1 MGNGRVRFWMDKWCG
16 DELLRISFSL
26 LFALAIPKEVW
37 FSSFDGGCWAPRFSR
52 RLNNWDVD
60 IVEWFL
66 LRLQGWRVCRDEE
79 DKLVWTRA
87 KNGKFSVKVLYKEL
101 EPGRQMDFPTSVI
114 WNSWVPPKVGIFA
127 WEATWNKIL
136 TLDHTQRRGWVVE
149 NKCFLLLQ
157 RGRIG
162 WPHSH
167 PLWQDKGCMTS
178 PIFSFWC
185 VLGSCLFNER
195 DAHRLAWAFCG

>member
-1 MGNGRVRFWMDKWCG
+1 MRDGYEVGLWKTIQKDWHILGSRIAYTMGNGRVRFWMDKWCG

-162 WPHSH
+162 
-167 PLWQDKGCMTS
+167 
-178 PIFSFWC
+178 
-185 VLGSCLFNER
+185 
-195 DAHRLAWAFCG
+195 

>member
-1 MGNGRVRFWMDKWCG
+1 MRDGYEVGLWKTIQKDWHILGSRIAYTMGNGRVRFWMDKWCG

-114 WNSWVPPKVGIFA
+114 WNS
-127 WEATWNKIL
+127 
-136 TLDHTQRRGWVVE
+136 
-149 NKCFLLLQ
+149 
-157 RGRIG
+157 
-162 WPHSH
+162 
-167 PLWQDKGCMTS
+167 
-178 PIFSFWC
+178 
-185 VLGSCLFNER
+185 
-195 DAHRLAWAFCG
+195 